1 MTIGIKAI
9 PCLSDNY
16 AWWLRDPATGQTA
29 VVDPGEARPISA
41 MLRAEGTG
49 LDWILLTHH
58 HGDHVGGVLALAAE
72 FGARVAGAAADA
84 HRLPALDEALRPGD
98 SFTLGQSAALVLD
111 SPGHTL
117 GHIAFS
123 FPEAVFCGDTLFSAG
138 CGRLLEGTPEDMFA
152 SLATLE
158 ALPDY
163 TLVCCG
169 HEYTESNIRFALTV
183 EPDNAALRDWAEK
196 AHAMRAAGEPTLPT
210 TMGLER
216 AINPFIRAKTVDDL
230 ARIRAAKDG
239 FR

>member
-1 MTIGIKAI
+1 
-9 PCLSDNY
+9 
-16 AWWLRDPATGQTA
+16 
-29 VVDPGEARPISA
+29 
-41 MLRAEGTG
+41 
-49 LDWILLTHH
+49 
-58 HGDHVGGVLALAAE
+58 
-72 FGARVAGAAADA
+72 
-84 HRLPALDEALRPGD
+84 
-98 SFTLGQSAALVLD
+98 
-111 SPGHTL
+111 
-117 GHIAFS
+117 
-123 FPEAVFCGDTLFSAG
+123 
-138 CGRLLEGTPEDMFA
+138 MFA
-152 SLATLE
+152 SLATLA

>member
-1 MTIGIKAI
+1 MTIAIKAI

-29 VVDPGEARPISA
+29 VVDPGEAGSVAA
-41 MLRAEGTG
+41 MIRAEGTG

-58 HGDHVGGVLALAAE
+58 HGDHVGGVAALVAE
-72 FGARVAGAAADA
+72 FGAKVAGAAADA
-84 HRLPALDEALRPGD
+84 HRLPPLDETLQPGD

-117 GHIAFS
+117 GHIAFA

-138 CGRLLEGTPEDMFA
+138 CGRLLEGSAADMFA
-152 SLATLE
+152 ALAALS
-158 ALPDY
+158 ALPDA

-183 EPDNAALRDWAEK
+183 EPDNAALREWAAT

-210 TMGLER
+210 TMGFER
-216 AINPFIRAKTVDDL
+216 AVNPFLRARTVAEL
-230 ARIRAAKDG
+230 GRIRAAKDV